1 MKLSIIILACLA
13 FVAAE
18 PLLKR
23 DGIKADKDFLV
34 KQKFFLE
41 ILHDIQEPLHF
52 PQYLKDS
59 EILIRD
65 QSVYLNWEHVKDF
78 FTYWD
83 QQDFLPK
90 GHVFSIY
97 NEEHLEQVMYLFN
110 FFYYAKDW
118 TTFYKNVCWARVHMN
133 EGMFVYALTMTVLH
147 HKDYTGI
154 VLPAPYEILP
164 YMFFDSKV
172 IADAYEFKMNYL
184 QDKTKG
190 YDMWYVWANYTQDYY
205 YSHEESTL
213 SYFREDIGWNSYY
226 YYYHMDYP
234 FWMDGEEFGLT
245 KDHRGELFLHMHQQ
259 ILARYYMER
268 LSQRLGDIPDFTYF
282 TPIKYG
288 YNPHLVHYNG
298 QGFTVRKN
306 YYEVYNTDQ
315 LFDIQLVL
323 DYERRFRDIVDFG
336 FYVTFEGKKIDFR
349 TPEGVE
355 YLGSLMEHNEDSM
368 DKTFF
373 GYWRLLSHLLLGGSH
388 GLHFTDEKWIIPSV
402 MEHFETAMR
411 DPIFYMLYKR
421 LTYIYMS
428 YQSFLPEYTYDEL
441 MYKGVEITD
450 VHIDKIETFFEH
462 FDADLTTLMGYNWMF
477 KEPNVMFKAR
487 QWRLNYK
494 PFNMNIE
501 IKSDKAQKVII
512 KIFLGPKYDEYGKLY
527 TLEENRENFYQI
539 DQFVYDLPAGKSV
552 IKHSSEDFYWNVKDR
567 TTWTELYKRVMLAID
582 GKMDFTLD
590 MTEAHCGFPERLL
603 IPRGWVKGMPVQM
616 FFMVLPYQD
625 VKHYEGYNEKISCG
639 VGSGHRFMDNYPFA
653 YPFDRDITDFETFYV
668 PNMHFEDV
676 NIYHLEHYDDYYVG
690 Y

>member
-13 FVAAE
+13 LVAAE

-23 DGIKADKDFLV
+23 DGVKADKDFLV

-41 ILHDIQEPLHF
+41 ILHDIHEPLQF
-52 PQYLKDS
+52 PEYLKVS
-59 EILIRD
+59 EKFVED
-65 QSVYLNWEHVKDF
+65 KSSYLDWEHVKDF
-78 FTYWD
+78 FIYWD
-83 QQDFLPK
+83 HQNFLPR
-90 GHVFSIY
+90 GHIFSIY

-154 VLPAPYEILP
+154 VLPAPYEIVP
-164 YMFFDSKV
+164 YMFFDSRV
-172 IADAYEFKMNYL
+172 INDAYEFKMNYL
-184 QDKTKG
+184 QDKTEG

-205 YSHEESTL
+205 YSHEESSL
-213 SYFREDIGWNSYY
+213 SYFREDLGWNSYY

-234 FWMDGEEFGLT
+234 FWMDGEEFGLS

-268 LSQRLGDIPDFTYF
+268 LSQRLDEIPEFSYGK
-282 TPIKYG
+282 PIEYG
-288 YNPHLVHYNG
+288 YNPHMMYYNG

-306 YYEVYNTDQ
+306 YYEVYNTEE
-315 LFDIQLVL
+315 FHDIQLVL
-323 DYERRFRDIVDFG
+323 DYERRFRDIVDRG
-336 FYVTFEGKKIDFR
+336 FYVTFEGKKIDLR

-355 YLGSLMEHNEDSM
+355 YLGSLMEHNEDSV
-368 DKTFF
+368 DKRFF
-373 GYWRLLSHLLLGGSH
+373 GYWRLLSHSLLGGSY
-388 GLHFTDEKWIIPSV
+388 GIYFNNDKWVIPSV

-411 DPIFYMLYKR
+411 DPVFYMLYKR
-421 LTYIYMS
+421 LINIYIK
-428 YQSFLPEYTYDEL
+428 YQHFLPHYQYSEL
-441 MYKGVEITD
+441 LFNGVEITD
-450 VHIDKIETFFEH
+450 VQVDKIETFFDY

-477 KEPNVMFKAR
+477 NEPNVLFKAR

-501 IKSDKAQKVII
+501 IKSDKAQKVIM
-512 KIFLGPKYDEYGKLY
+512 KVFLGPKYDQYGKLY

-639 VGSGHRFMDNYPFA
+639 VGSGYRYMDNYPFA
-653 YPFDRDITDFETFYV
+653 YPFDREIVDFETFYV

-676 NIYHLEHYDDYYVG
+676 NIYHLEQYGEYYTT